1 MILFHKDFNIN
12 YNDINFKQ
20 SRQCSKDF
28 TFVPIQYNKKDFVIQ
43 TPHCFIPFGLKKYS
57 TTSTKTY
64 LDITFQEKHDG
75 FIHNCFSIFYQR
87 VLDKYAN
94 QYQIEPFVK
103 ESQSSKWMRFK
114 VSEDCLLFDQNKNQ
128 IDSFNPKVFG
138 IFIIQLTGLWIMNQK
153 IWFNWVILQAK
164 INLPIRLKEYA
175 FVDDDEEQK
184 KKIPIPPPPPPPP
197 PPPLKKNNLIKGKD
211 LQNIVLKKTK
221 KIVSKKDS
229 YMPSLDEIRNALQ
242 SLQRI

>member
-1 MILFHKDFNIN
+1 
-12 YNDINFKQ
+12 
-20 SRQCSKDF
+20 
-28 TFVPIQYNKKDFVIQ
+28 
-43 TPHCFIPFGLKKYS
+43 
-57 TTSTKTY
+57 
-64 LDITFQEKHDG
+64 
-75 FIHNCFSIFYQR
+75 
-87 VLDKYAN
+87 
-94 QYQIEPFVK
+94 
-103 ESQSSKWMRFK
+103 MRFK
-114 VSEDCLLFDQNKNQ
+114 VSEDCLFFDQNKNQ

-221 KIVSKKDS
+221 KTVSKKDS